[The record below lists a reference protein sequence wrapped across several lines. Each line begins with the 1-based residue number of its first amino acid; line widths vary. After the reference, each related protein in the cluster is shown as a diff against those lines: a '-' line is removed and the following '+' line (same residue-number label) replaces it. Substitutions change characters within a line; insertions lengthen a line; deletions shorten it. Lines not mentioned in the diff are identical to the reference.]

1 MPDRGAQN
9 LIRVFLS
16 VVALLGAFYGYL
28 AWRALNWNP
37 MFFIRNEDSE
47 RSRLVWSAGA
57 DQPANPGHPSVRR
70 GEDLYL
76 RVGCALCHGLVGKGG
91 IKNPNYIKGT
101 TPALNTLAER
111 MFLYASEDVE
121 ILLNIFD
128 SGKSLEGDQE
138 LEVPRAGAVAAQYE
152 SVRRLIASGNPAGK
166 KDPFGHAPL
175 DMPPWVDRLSE
186 AEINDLIAYLLSLY
200 PWDQQ

>member
-37 MFFIRNEDSE
+37 MFFIRNDDSE
-47 RSRLVWSAGA
+47 RSHFVWSAGA
-57 DQPANPGHPSVRR
+57 DQPVNPEHPSVTR

-76 RVGCALCHGLVGKGG
+76 RVGCALCHGLAGKGG
-91 IKNPNYIKGT
+91 VKNPNYINGT
-101 TPALNTLAER
+101 TPALNTLAEK
-111 MFLYASEDVE
+111 MFLYEPEDVE
-121 ILLNIFD
+121 VLLGIFD
-128 SGKSLEGDQE
+128 SGKSPRANQE
-138 LEVPRAGAVAAQYE
+138 LNVPRAAAVAAQWE
-152 SVRRLIASGNPAGK
+152 SVRRVIASGNPGGR
-166 KDPFGHAPL
+166 KDPSGHAPL
-175 DMPPWVDRLSE
+175 DMPPWQDRLSE
-186 AEINDLIAYLLSLY
+186 AETNDLIAYLLSLY